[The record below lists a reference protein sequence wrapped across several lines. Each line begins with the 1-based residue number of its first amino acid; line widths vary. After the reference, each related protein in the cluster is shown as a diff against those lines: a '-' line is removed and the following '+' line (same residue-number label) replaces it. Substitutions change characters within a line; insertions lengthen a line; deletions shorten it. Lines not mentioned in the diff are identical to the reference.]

1 MEVGI
6 GSLKLSGKIVSLA
19 LVAGAWCARA
29 QVPDVDRRLV
39 EVANTNTHFS
49 FPTYRGIDEWR
60 DRQLHLR
67 RQILSAAGLL
77 PLPSRTP
84 LSAVVFDRIER
95 GDYTIEKVLLQT
107 LPGYYLGGNLYRPA
121 RRSGRFPGVLS
132 PHGHWSR
139 GRIENIKN
147 YSVPALG
154 VNLARQGYV
163 VFAYDMVGY
172 NDTKQTPHS
181 FGGWREQLYAFTPMG
196 LQLWNSIRAVDFLQ
210 SLPDVDPDRIGAT
223 GASGG
228 GTQTFLLAAVDARVR
243 VAAPVNMI
251 SSIMQGGDPCED
263 APALRFD
270 TSNPE
275 LAATVAP
282 RPMLIVSSTGDWTR
296 LTPKREYPAIRR
308 IYRLFDKPDLVIN
321 AHFQAPHNY
330 NRASRE
336 VVYAFFARFLAKTK
350 TPIDTSDK
358 EFVEEPDDR
367 MLAFPNG
374 APPANAMDYEGVFAA
389 WRAATTIAVPA
400 RNRAASRLALRYAL
414 GVEWPAEVLSMIE
427 GDRVALSRPGR
438 QDRVNGYW
446 FPGKGAPVVIVNP
459 KGMDAGRGSGE
470 AKRYIQQGRPV
481 LIIEVFNTGSSGDA
495 RDRSDRYFLT
505 YNRTESQNRVQDI
518 LTGLAWVKTVGK
530 GQTDLI
536 GQGEAGIWCT
546 FAAAFSPPMERLT
559 TRDVGFKGSDEDF
572 HRRFFV
578 PGIQRTGGWE
588 MAVAL
593 STGRGT
599 RPTAPVQISAD
610 LP

>member
-1 MEVGI
+1 MSRDGFR
-6 GSLKLSGKIVSLA
+6 LSEKVVLLA
-19 LVAGAWCARA
+19 LALGAGGWCAHA
-29 QVPDVDRRLV
+29 QVPDIDHRLV

-49 FPTYRGIDEWR
+49 FPSYRGLDEWR

-77 PLPSRTP
+77 PLPPRTP
-84 LSAVVFDRIER
+84 LSAMVFDRIDC

-107 LPGYYLGGNLYRPA
+107 LPGYYLGGNLYRPG
-121 RRSGRFPGVLS
+121 RRSGRFPAVLS

-172 NDTKQTPHS
+172 NDTRQTPHN

-296 LTPKREYPAIRR
+296 LTPKREFPAIRG
-308 IYRLFDKPDLVIN
+308 IYRLFEKPDLVFN

-336 VVYAFFARFLAKTK
+336 VVYAFFARFLAKAK
-350 TPIDTSDK
+350 SVIEAIDKD
-358 EFVEEPDDR
+358 FVVEPDDR

-374 APPANAMDYEGVFAA
+374 APPPNAMDYEGVFAA
-389 WRAATTIAVPA
+389 WRAATRIAPPA
-400 RNRAASRLALRYAL
+400 RNRAVARLAMRFVM
-414 GVEWPAEVLSMIE
+414 GVEWPAEVWNQTSGERI
-427 GDRVALSRPGR
+427 ALSRLGR

-459 KGMDAGRGSGE
+459 KGMDAGRSSGE
-470 AKRYIQQGRPV
+470 AKRYIGLGRPV
-481 LIIEVFNTGSSGDA
+481 LVVEAFNTGSSRDT

-518 LTGLAWVKTVGK
+518 VTALAWVRTVAK
-530 GQTDLI
+530 GQVELI

-546 FAAAFSPPMERLT
+546 FAAAVSPPVERLAT
-559 TRDVGFKGSDEDF
+559 SDVGFKGTDDDF

-578 PGIQRTGGWE
+578 PGIQRVGGWE
-588 MAVAL
+588 MAQSL
-593 STGRGT
+593 SRGRGT
-599 RPTAPVQISAD
+599 RPSAQISAD